1 MSTGLFITFEGIDGC
16 GKTTQLEAARNLL
29 EHEGISCIVTREPG
43 GTAIGRCIRSILL
56 APEHAEMQN
65 ECELLLYF
73 ADRAQHVREVILPA
87 LKQGSI
93 VLCDRYADATLAYQG
108 YGRGISLSMLTTQN
122 ELATNGLW
130 PHKTFVFDISI
141 SAASLRLKETG
152 KQVDRLEGSG
162 EAFYDKVR
170 KGYLAL
176 ALQNEQRIRVLNGEL
191 SKEALTALV
200 VAEIKQLLK

>member
-16 GKTTQLEAARNLL
+16 GKTTQLEAVRNLL

-176 ALQNEQRIRVLNGEL
+176 ALQNEQRIRVFNGEL

-200 VAEIKQLLK
+200 VAEIKQLLQ

>member
-1 MSTGLFITFEGIDGC
+1 LFITFEGIDGC

-87 LKQGSI
+87 LKQGRI

-108 YGRGISLSMLTTQN
+108 YGRGISLPMLETQN
-122 ELATNGLW
+122 ELATSGLW

-152 KQVDRLEGSG
+152 KPVDRLEGSG

-170 KGYLAL
+170 RGYLTL
-176 ALQNEQRIRVLNGEL
+176 ARQNEQRIRVLNGEL

-200 VAEIKQLLK
+200 FAEIKQMLQ

>member
-16 GKTTQLEAARNLL
+16 GKTTQLEAVRNLL

-170 KGYLAL
+170 RGYLTL
-176 ALQNEQRIRVLNGEL
+176 ARQNEQRIRVLNGEL

-200 VAEIKQLLK
+200 FAEIKQMLL